1 MGLFKKIKKAVKKVT
16 NAPLKAIGKAAGLD
30 NQAPAQ
36 APVAEEAPVAP
47 ENEIAKVETEQE
59 SGASTEGDRKKARSG
74 GKRQLSVSRNSGAG
88 LNV

>member
-16 NAPLKAIGKAAGLD
+16 NAPLKAIAKGAGLD
-30 NQAPAQ
+30 NQPAQ
-36 APVAEEAPVAP
+36 APVAAEAPVAP
-47 ENEIAKVETEQE
+47 ENEIAKVDTEQDSSAE
-59 SGASTEGDRKKARSG
+59 TEGDRKKARSG